1 MNSIINSAEIIESC
15 FDYENPEKFAQGFQN
30 KFGFNDF
37 QRIKRN
43 LKILVSSGKMLR
55 LFISDINDFERVKTY
70 KMIKNITKFDL
81 RETINEVIMMQDFDA
96 LKKEIKIELQFNSEN
111 EIT

>member
-1 MNSIINSAEIIESC
+1 
-15 FDYENPEKFAQGFQN
+15 
-30 KFGFNDF
+30 
-37 QRIKRN
+37 
-43 LKILVSSGKMLR
+43 MLR

-81 RETINEVIMMQDFDA
+81 RETINEVVMMQDFDA

-111 EIT
+111 DIT

>member
-1 MNSIINSAEIIESC
+1 
-15 FDYENPEKFAQGFQN
+15 
-30 KFGFNDF
+30 
-37 QRIKRN
+37 
-43 LKILVSSGKMLR
+43 MLR

>member
-1 MNSIINSAEIIESC
+1 
-15 FDYENPEKFAQGFQN
+15 
-30 KFGFNDF
+30 
-37 QRIKRN
+37 
-43 LKILVSSGKMLR
+43 MLR

-111 EIT
+111 DLT

>member
-1 MNSIINSAEIIESC
+1 
-15 FDYENPEKFAQGFQN
+15 
-30 KFGFNDF
+30 
-37 QRIKRN
+37 
-43 LKILVSSGKMLR
+43 MLR

-70 KMIKNITKFDL
+70 KMIKNISKFDL

-111 EIT
+111 DIT

>member
-1 MNSIINSAEIIESC
+1 
-15 FDYENPEKFAQGFQN
+15 
-30 KFGFNDF
+30 
-37 QRIKRN
+37 
-43 LKILVSSGKMLR
+43 MLR

-111 EIT
+111 DIT

>member
-1 MNSIINSAEIIESC
+1 
-15 FDYENPEKFAQGFQN
+15 
-30 KFGFNDF
+30 
-37 QRIKRN
+37 
-43 LKILVSSGKMLR
+43 MLR

-96 LKKEIKIELQFNSEN
+96 LKKEIKIECQFHRLKCFSLKSYSDLKFKKR
-111 EIT
+111 

>member
-15 FDYENPEKFAQGFQN
+15 FDYENPEKFAQGLQN

-81 RETINEVIMMQDFDA
+81 RETINEVVMMQDFDA

-111 EIT
+111 DIT

>member
-1 MNSIINSAEIIESC
+1 
-15 FDYENPEKFAQGFQN
+15 
-30 KFGFNDF
+30 
-37 QRIKRN
+37 
-43 LKILVSSGKMLR
+43 MLR

-111 EIT
+111 YIT

>member
-1 MNSIINSAEIIESC
+1 
-15 FDYENPEKFAQGFQN
+15 
-30 KFGFNDF
+30 
-37 QRIKRN
+37 
-43 LKILVSSGKMLR
+43 MLR

-81 RETINEVIMMQDFDA
+81 RETINEVVMMQDFDA

>member
-1 MNSIINSAEIIESC
+1 
-15 FDYENPEKFAQGFQN
+15 
-30 KFGFNDF
+30 
-37 QRIKRN
+37 
-43 LKILVSSGKMLR
+43 MLR

-96 LKKEIKIELQFNSEN
+96 LKKEIKIELQLNSEN